1 MQAEQGPDTMMM
13 EAQGPMMAPV
23 MAPQPAPDETAP
35 ETAPEAAMA
44 PAVVAQDGPNTMNAP
59 AMAPGQILFS

>member
-1 MQAEQGPDTMMM
+1 MQALQGPYTMMM
-13 EAQGPMMAPV
+13 EPQGPMMAPM
-23 MAPQPAPDETAP
+23 MAPQTAPDTAAAP

-59 AMAPGQILFS
+59 AMARG